1 MQGQARLAAGRT
13 DQGVTPLSRSHTLDF
28 LRGLAIAG
36 VMAIHVSQS
45 FPSNIHAVDFTF
57 VCGWVG
63 VNVFYFVSAMTMCLM
78 WTQRTSEANPT
89 RKFYIRRFL
98 RIAPLFWLAIPIYL
112 ALNGTGPSYN
122 APDGIGPLQVIL
134 TATFLHG
141 FWPDSVN
148 SVVPGDWS
156 IAAEMTFYL
165 VFPFVITAFGSR
177 RHLYLALAIVL
188 HLVNVCLFKPW
199 AFALFSA
206 YYGPGHEA
214 FVWNAL
220 HISFLNQLPIFLVG
234 CALFFSLRDGFA
246 KSDAAI
252 LAGFIALSFVADRA
266 TGSHE
271 FNYLVIN
278 LVLGALVFWCIRLA
292 IRLQPLEALG
302 RNSYSMY
309 LSHFAVIFGLR
320 QVWPLGDGLVSLL
333 LAYVVTAAL
342 SYLVARATWH
352 LVERRAQDLAH
363 RLTSSAAKAA
373 RAEPVTAA
381 GVALNGRS
389 AGA

>member
-1 MQGQARLAAGRT
+1 MHGQARLAAGRT
-13 DQGVTPLSRSHTLDF
+13 DQGVTPFGRSHTLDV
-28 LRGLAIAG
+28 LRGLAIVG

-45 FPSNIHAVDFTF
+45 FPSNIHAVDYAFM
-57 VCGWVG
+57 CGWTG

-78 WTQRTSEANPT
+78 WTQRTETSPT

-98 RIAPLFWLAIPIYL
+98 RIAPLFWLAIPVYL
-112 ALNGTGPSYN
+112 LLNGTGPSYN
-122 APDGIGPLQVIL
+122 APNGIGPLQVIL

-141 FWPDSVN
+141 FWPDSIN
-148 SVVPGDWS
+148 SIVPGDWS
-156 IAAEMTFYL
+156 IAAEMIFYL

-188 HLVNVCLFKPW
+188 HLVNVCLFKPF

-206 YYGPGHEA
+206 YYGPGHET

-220 HISFLNQLPIFLVG
+220 HLSFLNQLPVFLVG

-252 LAGFIALSFVADRA
+252 FAVFIALSFIADRA

-271 FNYLVIN
+271 FNYLMIN
-278 LVLGALVFWCIRLA
+278 LVLGALVAGCIKLA
-292 IRLQPLEALG
+292 IRFQPIEALG

-309 LSHFAVIFGLR
+309 LSHFAVIYGLR
-320 QVWPLGDGLVSLL
+320 QVWPLADGLVSLL
-333 LAYVVTAAL
+333 IAYAVTAAL

-352 LVERRAQDLAH
+352 LVERHAQDLAH
-363 RLTSSAAKAA
+363 RLTS
-373 RAEPVTAA
+373 A
-381 GVALNGRS
+381 GPGRS
-389 AGA
+389 TIRPTVAATATSMR